1 MITRVSVT
9 DVNAM
14 DRQMF
19 VDRFGGI
26 YEHSPWVAEKAWAAH
41 PFRDREMLAVAMRDA
56 VRSAGREKQ
65 LALLRNHPR
74 LGILADLTDLSNS
87 EQAGAGLRSASEQE
101 RYALAELNDAYE
113 SKFGFPF
120 IVAVKGLGVA
130 EIIDICRARLERN
143 EDTEFEDGLNQVY
156 RIAGLRLADAIITE
170 A

>member
-9 DVNAM
+9 DVNGM
-14 DRQMF
+14 DRPTF

-26 YEHSPWVAEKAWAAH
+26 YEHSPWVAEKAWAAR
-41 PFRDREMLAVAMRDA
+41 PFSDREMLAAAMRDA
-56 VRSAGREKQ
+56 VSNAGREK
-65 LALLRNHPR
+65 LLGLLRNHPR

-101 RYALAELNDAYE
+101 HYELAELNDAYE

-130 EIIDICRARLERN
+130 EIIDICRARLERDA
-143 EDTEFEDGLNQVY
+143 DTEVEEGLNQVF
-156 RIAGLRLADAIITE
+156 RIAGFRLADVIIAE